1 MCHLCKS
8 FAAIIALIVIIFVL
22 LALAHATNRGKQFPS
37 FRVES
42 ASLNELTINGSRIL
56 ETEKMC
62 ASLNI
67 TLSVSDPYQY
77 LSISYQETL
86 NADVFYRD
94 EYGDVTLN
102 TSTIQPFN
110 GSMTELKLKVDS
122 YEPLHLVESIVR
134 SRREHGRVEFGLKVF
149 TSIRRFKKHIFVS
162 NRKHLKYVCYPLSF
176 GISKNV
182 YNSTPAALLQG
193 VTCTRT

>member
-1 MCHLCKS
+1 MS
-8 FAAIIALIVIIFVL
+8 SRSQFFAGVIILIAAFIGSL
-22 LALAHATNRGKQFPS
+22 FLSLFIISLDREFPS

-42 ASLNELTINGSRIL
+42 ASLNQLTING
-56 ETEKMC
+56 TEKMS

-67 TLSVSDPYQY
+67 TLSVSDPNQY
-77 LSISYQETL
+77 LSVSYQETL
-86 NADVFYRD
+86 NTDVFYRD
-94 EYGDVTLN
+94 EYGDVTLK

-110 GSMTELKLKVDS
+110 GSMIELKLKVDS
-122 YEPLHLVESIVR
+122 YEPLHLAESIVR
-134 SRREHGRVEFGLKVF
+134 RRREHGRVAFGLKVF
-149 TSIRRFKKHIFVS
+149 TSIGFKSYIFVS

-193 VTCTRT
+193 VTCTNT